1 MQTIY
6 EIYLVNNNVSIWPI
20 HCNKYTIGMVN
31 TKGII
36 IMVNNKRIW
45 EIFVFSTQIFHKS
58 KTALKNSL
66 SI

>member
-31 TKGII
+31 NKGII
-36 IMVNNKRIW
+36 IMVNKENMGNLC
-45 EIFVFSTQIFHKS
+45 IFHS
-58 KTALKNSL
+58 NFP
-66 SI
+66 